1 MEYKFK
7 LLKSLI
13 YSIYKD
19 ECSNDEI
26 NQTIKNIFKS
36 IKKNKKNNKNF
47 KKNDEQTIILITYP
61 DSFSDRKRSK
71 LSSLNYFLKKYI
83 NNLFDVVHILPF
95 FPSSSDDGF
104 AVIDYRKV
112 DPSYGNWND
121 IKKINTNYKI
131 MADLVLNH
139 GSSKSKWFENFLKQS
154 GKGKDFFFSVSNLF
168 DISKVVRPRS
178 HKLLKEVTTKNGK
191 KKVWCTFSHDQI
203 DYDYTNLKFFEE
215 IINLIIFFIKKN
227 ICFFRLDAIA
237 YIYKQSGTE
246 CINHQKTHKF
256 VKVFRLINDIMLK
269 NSTLI
274 TETNLPNQENLSYF
288 GNSNEA
294 NCIYNFSLPPLILY
308 SFLFGNS
315 KILRRWNMTMP
326 PALEDTSYINFLS
339 SHDGIG
345 LRPLEGL
352 ISDSDYKKLI
362 QKLKLK
368 KSLFTTRKKLNK
380 NLIYE
385 ANITFFDALKEND
398 KFDVDRFISAHAI
411 VLSIEG
417 IPAIYV
423 NSLFGSENYI
433 DGVRMTNSNR
443 TINRQKWNLNQ
454 IKEIMASDSDQT
466 KIFHSLIKLIG
477 IRKKQKAFH
486 PNATSF
492 TLQLGEKLFG
502 IWRQSRDRQ
511 QSIFCIT
518 NFSKKIETFQS
529 QDLNLI
535 LDKNWYDLITGDQ
548 IKNDLIQVDPYK
560 TIWVSNLQ

>member
-1 MEYKFK
+1 MDYKFK

-13 YSIYKD
+13 FSIYED
-19 ECSNDEI
+19 ECSKSEI
-26 NQTIKNIFKS
+26 NETVKNIFKS
-36 IKKNKKNNKNF
+36 IKKNKNNNKNY
-47 KKNDEQTIILITYP
+47 KKNDEKTVILITYP

-83 NNLFDVVHILPF
+83 NNLFDVIHILPF

-121 IKKINTNYKI
+121 IKKINKNYKI
-131 MADLVLNH
+131 MADLVINH
-139 GSSKSKWFENFLKQS
+139 GSSKSKWFENFIKQS
-154 GKGKDFFFSVSNLF
+154 GKGKDFFYTVGNLF

-178 HKLLKEVTTKNGK
+178 HELLREVNTKNGK

-246 CINHQKTHKF
+246 CINHEKTHKF
-256 VKVFRLINDIMLK
+256 VKVFRLINDIMTK

-326 PALEDTSYINFLS
+326 PALEGTSYINFLS

-352 ISDSDYKKLI
+352 VSDGDYKKLI

-368 KSLFTTRKKLNK
+368 KSLFTTRKKSNK

-423 NSLFGSENYI
+423 NSLLGSKNYI

-454 IKEIMASDSDQT
+454 IKEMMTSESEQT
-466 KIFHSLIKLIG
+466 RIFHSLIKLIE

-518 NFSKKIETFQS
+518 NFSKKIETFHS

-535 LDKNWYDLITGDQ
+535 LDENWHDLITGDQ
-548 IKNDLIQVDPYK
+548 IKKDLIQVDPYK
-560 TIWVSNLQ
+560 TIWISNL

>member
-1 MEYKFK
+1 
-7 LLKSLI
+7 
-13 YSIYKD
+13 
-19 ECSNDEI
+19 
-26 NQTIKNIFKS
+26 
-36 IKKNKKNNKNF
+36 
-47 KKNDEQTIILITYP
+47 
-61 DSFSDRKRSK
+61 
-71 LSSLNYFLKKYI
+71 
-83 NNLFDVVHILPF
+83 
-95 FPSSSDDGF
+95 
-104 AVIDYRKV
+104 
-112 DPSYGNWND
+112 
-121 IKKINTNYKI
+121 
-131 MADLVLNH
+131 MADLVVNH

-154 GKGKDFFFSVSNLF
+154 GKGKDFFFSVTNLF
-168 DISKVVRPRS
+168 DTSKVVRPRS
-178 HKLLKEVTTKNGK
+178 HELLKEVTTKNGK

-246 CINHQKTHKF
+246 CINHEKTHKF
-256 VKVFRLINDIMLK
+256 VKVFRLINDIMAK

-326 PALEDTSYINFLS
+326 PALEGTSYINFLS

-352 ISDSDYKKLI
+352 VSDSDYKKLI

-368 KSLFTTRKKLNK
+368 KSLFTTRKKSNK

-398 KFDVDRFISAHAI
+398 KFDVERFISAHAI

-423 NSLFGSENYI
+423 NSLLGSKNYI
-433 DGVRMTNSNR
+433 DGVRITNSNR

-454 IKEIMASDSDQT
+454 IKEMMTSESEQT
-466 KIFHSLIKLIG
+466 RIFHSLIKLIE

-518 NFSKKIETFQS
+518 NFSKKIETFHS

-535 LDKNWYDLITGDQ
+535 QDENWHDLITGNQ

-560 TIWVSNLQ
+560 TIWISNLQ

>member
-1 MEYKFK
+1 M
-7 LLKSLI
+7 
-13 YSIYKD
+13 
-19 ECSNDEI
+19 
-26 NQTIKNIFKS
+26 T
-36 IKKNKKNNKNF
+36 
-47 KKNDEQTIILITYP
+47 
-61 DSFSDRKRSK
+61 K
-71 LSSLNYFLKKYI
+71 LSSLNYFIKKYL
-83 NNLFDVVHILPF
+83 NNLFDVIHILPF

-104 AVIDYRKV
+104 SVIDYRKV
-112 DPSYGNWND
+112 DRSYGNWDD
-121 IKKINTNYKI
+121 IKKININFKI
-131 MADLVLNH
+131 MADLVVNH

-154 GKGKDFFFSVSNLF
+154 GKGKDFFFTVNNLF
-168 DISKVVRPRS
+168 DISSVVRPRS
-178 HKLLKEVTTKNGK
+178 HKLLKEVATGNGK

-215 IINLIIFFIKKN
+215 IVSLIIFFIKKN
-227 ICFFRLDAIA
+227 VSFFRLDAIA
-237 YIYKQSGTE
+237 YIYKQSGTA
-246 CINHQKTHKF
+246 CINNEKTHMF
-256 VKVFRLINDIMLK
+256 VKIFRLIIDIMTN

-315 KILRRWNMTMP
+315 TIIRRWNMSMP
-326 PALEDTSYINFLS
+326 PALKDTSYINFLS

-352 ISDSDYKKLI
+352 ISDNEYKKLI

-368 KSLFTTRKKLNK
+368 KSLFTTRKKQK
-380 NLIYE
+380 KSLIYE

-423 NSLFGSENYI
+423 NSLFGSKNNY
-433 DGVRMTNSNR
+433 DGVRITNSNR

-454 IKEIMASDSDQT
+454 IKEMITSESDQA
-466 KIFHSLIKLIG
+466 KIFFSLKKLID

-502 IWRQSRDRQ
+502 IWRQSMDRK

-518 NFSKKIETFQS
+518 NFNKKNETFQK

-535 LDKNWYDLITGDQ
+535 LDKSWSDLISGDQ
-548 IKNDLIQVDPYK
+548 IQSDFIHLAPYK
-560 TIWVSNLQ
+560 TVWISNLK

>member
-1 MEYKFK
+1 MERKFK

-13 YSIYKD
+13 FSIYED
-19 ECSNDEI
+19 EYSNNEI
-26 NQTIKNIFKS
+26 NQTIKNIFKL

-121 IKKINTNYKI
+121 IKKINKNYKI
-131 MADLVLNH
+131 MADLVVNH
-139 GSSKSKWFENFLKQS
+139 GSSKSKWFENFIKQS
-154 GKGKDFFFSVSNLF
+154 GKGKDFFYTVGNLF

-178 HKLLKEVTTKNGK
+178 HELLKEVNTKNGK

-215 IINLIIFFIKKN
+215 IVSLIIFFIKKN
-227 ICFFRLDAIA
+227 ISFFRLDAIA
-237 YIYKQSGTE
+237 YIYKQSGTV
-246 CINHQKTHKF
+246 CINHEKTHKF
-256 VKVFRLINDIMLK
+256 VKIFRLINDIMTK

-326 PALEDTSYINFLS
+326 PALEETSYINFLS

-352 ISDSDYKKLI
+352 VSDSDYKKLI

-368 KSLFTTRKKLNK
+368 KSLFTTRKKSNK

-423 NSLFGSENYI
+423 NSLFGSKNYI
-433 DGVRMTNSNR
+433 DGVQMTNSNR

-454 IKEIMASDSDQT
+454 IEKMMNSESDQT
-466 KIFHSLIKLIG
+466 IIFHSLKKLIE

-502 IWRQSRDRQ
+502 IWRQSRDRK

-529 QDLNLI
+529 LDLNLI
-535 LDKNWYDLITGDQ
+535 LDENWYDLITGYQ
-548 IKNDLIQVDPYK
+548 IKKDLIQVHPYK
-560 TIWVSNLQ
+560 TIWLSNSK

>member
-13 YSIYKD
+13 FSIYKD
-19 ECSNDEI
+19 GYSNDEI

-36 IKKNKKNNKNF
+36 IIKNNKNNKNF

-71 LSSLNYFLKKYI
+71 LSSLNYFLKNYI
-83 NNLFDVVHILPF
+83 NNLFEVVHILPF

-112 DPSYGNWND
+112 DPCYGNWND

-131 MADLVLNH
+131 MADLVVNH

-154 GKGKDFFFSVSNLF
+154 GKGKDFFLTVNNSF
-168 DISKVVRPRS
+168 DTSKVVRPRS
-178 HKLLKEVTTKNGK
+178 HELLKEVNTKNGK

-215 IINLIIFFIKKN
+215 IISLIIFFIKKN
-227 ICFFRLDAIA
+227 ISFFRLDAIA
-237 YIYKQSGTE
+237 YIYKQSGTL
-246 CINHQKTHKF
+246 CINHEKTHKF
-256 VKVFRLINDIMLK
+256 VKILRLINDIMAK

-308 SFLFGNS
+308 SFFSGNS
-315 KILRRWNMTMP
+315 KTLRRWNMTMP
-326 PALEDTSYINFLS
+326 PALEETSYINFLS

-352 ISDSDYKKLI
+352 ISDSDYKNLI
-362 QKLKLK
+362 KKLKLK
-368 KSLFTTRKKLNK
+368 KSLFTTRKKDNK

-385 ANITFFDALKEND
+385 ANITFYDALKEND
-398 KFDVDRFISAHAI
+398 KYDVDRFISAHAI

-423 NSLFGSENYI
+423 NSLLGSKNYF
-433 DGVRMTNSNR
+433 DGVRKTNANR

-454 IKEIMASDSDQT
+454 IKKIMNSISDQT
-466 KIFHSLIKLIG
+466 KIFHSIKKLIE

-502 IWRQSRDRQ
+502 IWRQSQDRQ

-518 NFSKKIETFQS
+518 NFSKKNETFQS
-529 QDLNLI
+529 LDLNLI
-535 LDKNWYDLITGDQ
+535 LDEHWYDLITGDQ
-548 IKNDLIQVDPYK
+548 IKNNLIKVKPYQ
-560 TIWVSNLQ
+560 TIWISNLI

>member
-1 MEYKFK
+1 MERKFK
-7 LLKSLI
+7 SLKSLI
-13 YSIYKD
+13 FSIYED
-19 ECSNDEI
+19 EYSNNEI
-26 NQTIKNIFKS
+26 DQTIKNIFNL
-36 IKKNKKNNKNF
+36 IKKNKKIYKNF
-47 KKNDEQTIILITYP
+47 KEIDEQTILLITYP
-61 DSFSDRKRSK
+61 DSFSDRKKTK

-121 IKKINTNYKI
+121 IKKINKNYKI
-131 MADLVLNH
+131 MADLVVNH

-154 GKGKDFFFSVSNLF
+154 GKGKDFFYTVGNLF

-178 HKLLKEVTTKNGK
+178 HELLREVNTKNGK

-215 IINLIIFFIKKN
+215 IVSLIIFFIKKN
-227 ICFFRLDAIA
+227 ISFFRLDAIA
-237 YIYKQSGTE
+237 YIYKQSGTV
-246 CINHQKTHKF
+246 CINHEKTHKF
-256 VKVFRLINDIMLK
+256 VKIFRLINDIMTK
-269 NSTLI
+269 GSTLI

-308 SFLFGNS
+308 SFLFENA
-315 KILRRWNMTMP
+315 KILRRWNMAMP
-326 PALEDTSYINFLS
+326 PALEETAYINFLS

-352 ISDSDYKKLI
+352 ISNNDYKKLI
-362 QKLKLK
+362 QKLKSK
-368 KSLFTTRKKLNK
+368 KSLFTTRKKNNK

-423 NSLFGSENYI
+423 NSLFGSKNYI
-433 DGVRMTNSNR
+433 DGVKMTNSNR

-454 IKEIMASDSDQT
+454 IEKMINSESDQT
-466 KIFHSLIKLIG
+466 LIFHSLKKLIE

-502 IWRQSRDRQ
+502 IWRQSRDRK

-518 NFSKKIETFQS
+518 NLSKKIETFQS
-529 QDLNLI
+529 LDLNLI
-535 LDKNWYDLITGDQ
+535 LDENWYDLITGDQ
-548 IKNDLIQVDPYK
+548 IKKDLIQVNPYK
-560 TIWVSNLQ
+560 TIWLSNSK

>member
-1 MEYKFK
+1 
-7 LLKSLI
+7 
-13 YSIYKD
+13 
-19 ECSNDEI
+19 
-26 NQTIKNIFKS
+26 
-36 IKKNKKNNKNF
+36 
-47 KKNDEQTIILITYP
+47 
-61 DSFSDRKRSK
+61 
-71 LSSLNYFLKKYI
+71 
-83 NNLFDVVHILPF
+83 
-95 FPSSSDDGF
+95 
-104 AVIDYRKV
+104 
-112 DPSYGNWND
+112 
-121 IKKINTNYKI
+121 
-131 MADLVLNH
+131 MA
-139 GSSKSKWFENFLKQS
+139 
-154 GKGKDFFFSVSNLF
+154 
-168 DISKVVRPRS
+168 
-178 HKLLKEVTTKNGK
+178 
-191 KKVWCTFSHDQI
+191 
-203 DYDYTNLKFFEE
+203 
-215 IINLIIFFIKKN
+215 
-227 ICFFRLDAIA
+227 
-237 YIYKQSGTE
+237 
-246 CINHQKTHKF
+246 
-256 VKVFRLINDIMLK
+256 K

-308 SFLFGNS
+308 SFLFENS

-326 PALEDTSYINFLS
+326 PALEGTSYINFLS

-352 ISDSDYKKLI
+352 VSDSDYKKLI
-362 QKLKLK
+362 KKLKLK

-423 NSLFGSENYI
+423 NSLFGSKNYI

-454 IKEIMASDSDQT
+454 IKEMMTSESDQT
-466 KIFHSLIKLIG
+466 RIFHSLIKAY
-477 IRKKQKAFH
+477 RDKKKTKKAFH

-518 NFSKKIETFQS
+518 NFSKK
-529 QDLNLI
+529 N
-535 LDKNWYDLITGDQ
+535 
-548 IKNDLIQVDPYK
+548 
-560 TIWVSNLQ
+560 